1 MKKYTTAER
10 LRQVMSQ
17 RGLKQI
23 DILLLAEPY
32 CIKYNVKLNK
42 NDLSQY
48 VNGKVEPKQHKLSIL
63 GLALNV
69 NEAWLMGYDVPM
81 GREPYEEKSA
91 PAENSESEK
100 IKKIAEKV
108 EVFSAATDN
117 EIRMLT
123 LFRQLTLTQQGELIG
138 RAELLTEQNEEIYKQ
153 EDIG

>member
-1 MKKYTTAER
+1 MKKHTTAER
-10 LRQVMSQ
+10 LRQIMSQ

-81 GREPYEEKSA
+81 EREPYEEKSA
-91 PAENSESEK
+91 PTDDGRGETIKEI
-100 IKKIAEKV
+100 IKKIAQL
-108 EVFSAATDN
+108 SDSDLIQLDN
-117 EIRMLT
+117 FVSFLVAQSKTNTKE
-123 LFRQLTLTQQGELIG
+123 
-138 RAELLTEQNEEIYKQ
+138 
-153 EDIG
+153 

>member
-10 LRQVMSQ
+10 LRQIMSQ

-63 GLALNV
+63 GLTLNV

-81 GREPYEEKSA
+81 EREPYDEKSA
-91 PAENSESEK
+91 PTVDDGRGKK
-100 IKKIAEKV
+100 IK
-108 EVFSAATDN
+108 
-117 EIRMLT
+117 EIIEMVKALDDSG
-123 LFRQLTLTQQGELIG
+123 L
-138 RAELLTEQNEEIYKQ
+138 ELLDSYLSVLVETKRKAE
-153 EDIG
+153 G

>member
-10 LRQVMSQ
+10 LRQIMSQ

-81 GREPYEEKSA
+81 EREPYKEKSA
-91 PAENSESEK
+91 PAAPVQN
-100 IKKIAEKV
+100 
-108 EVFSAATDN
+108 
-117 EIRMLT
+117 
-123 LFRQLTLTQQGELIG
+123 TLTPRQERIVNLFNELTESQQDNIIG
-138 RAELLTEQNEEIYKQ
+138 RAEMLAEQNENESA
-153 EDIG
+153 EEGAG

>member
-10 LRQVMSQ
+10 LRQIMSQ

-81 GREPYEEKSA
+81 EREPYEEKSA
-91 PAENSESEK
+91 PTVEDGRGKK
-100 IKKIAEKV
+100 IKEIV
-108 EVFSAATDN
+108 EMVKALDDSG
-117 EIRMLT
+117 L
-123 LFRQLTLTQQGELIG
+123 
-138 RAELLTEQNEEIYKQ
+138 ELLDSYLSVLVEAKRKAE
-153 EDIG
+153 G